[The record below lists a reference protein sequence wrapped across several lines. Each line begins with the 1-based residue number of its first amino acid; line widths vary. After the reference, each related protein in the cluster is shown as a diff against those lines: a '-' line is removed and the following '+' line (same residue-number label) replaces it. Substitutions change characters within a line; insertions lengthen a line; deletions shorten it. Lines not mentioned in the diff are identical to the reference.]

1 MIHTIDLVLQGPYH
15 LLWKVTKCRP
25 QKTPDG
31 ICSRDY
37 GSQSPEWDTV
47 QTAEH
52 LPSTP
57 SISEMGAGGGEKEIK
72 KKKKDCS
79 LMFLFDNG

>member
-1 MIHTIDLVLQGPYH
+1 MIHTTDLVLHSPYY

-31 ICSRDY
+31 IYSRDY
-37 GSQSPEWDTV
+37 GSQNPEWDTV

-52 LPSTP
+52 LPSMP
-57 SISEMGAGGGEKEIK
+57 SISEMGTVVERKKLK
-72 KKKKDCS
+72 KKKKTVH
-79 LMFLFDNG
+79 